1 MLTTRGTMFWD
12 DSFDQGFDG
21 NPILGVANWTNLK
34 SNKEMEIKYFLKSI
48 SPLIVA
54 RVFEQ

>member
-21 NPILGVANWTNLK
+21 NPISGVANWTNLK
-34 SNKEMEIKYFLKSI
+34 SNKEMEIEFFFKYF
-48 SPLIVA
+48 PP
-54 RVFEQ
+54 ECC